1 MKKKIAVL
9 LALLL
14 ILTGCSQASKKVV
27 DYKVDIP
34 DGFESIEM
42 EGVAACWYNGDGSN
56 VNLNITDKDRGF
68 SKIDAD
74 ALREAL
80 ITTFQS
86 AYEMEPTISDRY
98 FTSSEVCGMPA
109 YQYCYDIE
117 LAGVEMTQL
126 IVCVD
131 ADKTYTVT
139 YTDTVGDW
147 LTEFETSAKNIQLI
161 TE

>member
-14 ILTGCSQASKKVV
+14 ILSGCSQAGKKVV
-27 DYKVDIP
+27 DYKVDVP
-34 DGFESIEM
+34 DGFESIEL
-42 EGVAACWYNGDGSN
+42 EGVTACWYNADGSN
-56 VNLNITDKDRGF
+56 VNLNISDKDRSF

-74 ALREAL
+74 ALRDAL
-80 ITTFQS
+80 ISTFKS
-86 AYEMEPTISDRY
+86 TYDMEPTISDRY

-117 LAGVEMTQL
+117 LGGMEMAQL

-131 ADKTYTVT
+131 ADQTYTFT
-139 YTDTVGDW
+139 YTDTTGGWMAD
-147 LTEFETSAKNIQLI
+147 FEASAGAIQLI